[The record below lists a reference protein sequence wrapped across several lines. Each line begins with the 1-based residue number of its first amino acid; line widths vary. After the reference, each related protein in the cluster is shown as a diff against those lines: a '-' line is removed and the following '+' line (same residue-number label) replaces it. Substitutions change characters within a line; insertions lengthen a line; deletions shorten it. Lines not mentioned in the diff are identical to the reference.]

1 MPIKYGTT
9 GNDNPLRGTS
19 GNDSLYGLAGDDF
32 ILTEDGEDYV
42 EAGDGDDEVNG
53 YDGIGGAYT
62 YYPVTGVKTIHG
74 GNGNDFIVG
83 GSDGDALYGDEGN
96 DQLYGRNGNDI
107 LSGGW
112 GADYMNGG
120 PGNDT
125 YYVSDIHD
133 VVEDSS
139 GIDTAYVSASFV
151 KIPSSI
157 EKIIYTDGAL
167 ALPYWVDALLPDEA
181 SGNAFETLLGSAH
194 TYLYTFPTSLP
205 SYDNN
210 ASHGVGFKAFSAVQ
224 IARAE
229 VALNY
234 VSSIIDVH
242 FQKTNNPGV
251 LNTFVFANNDQ
262 TASAGFG
269 NFPSEYMIGS
279 DLYFDRYSE
288 NANFADG
295 SYGALTL
302 IHEIGHGLG
311 LEHPFSHAQA
321 GSSSV
326 SDPPYLSGS
335 EESTVW
341 TVMSYNDSPDQ
352 YELNF
357 SPLDIAALQYIYG
370 PSKTSR
376 TGNDTYK
383 LSAATPN
390 FIWDGAGLDTL
401 DGSGLNQGASLYLTP
416 GYWGYVG
423 SAKAANITAAGQVTV
438 NFGSAIE
445 NLTGTSFADKLYGN
459 ELGNVLSGGMGNDWL
474 EGWAGDDVM
483 VGGQGDDQLL
493 GGLGIDTAQYSG
505 AYANY
510 NFSNSANT
518 FSVKDKRSNA
528 DGIDVL
534 TSVERLKF
542 SDKSVAI
549 DVDGNAGIVLKVI
562 GAVLGSDAI
571 KLSSIVGI
579 GLRYVDNG
587 MSYADLGLTALNAVG
602 ALTPDAIVSTLWRNV
617 VGFTPT
623 ANDKAPY
630 LKMLAEGTKPGDLV
644 VLAGDFSLNLNKI
657 GLVGLA
663 QTGIEFS

>member
-9 GNDNPLRGTS
+9 GNDNPLRGSS

-53 YDGIGGAYT
+53 YDGTGGAYT
-62 YYPVTGVKTIHG
+62 YYPVIGVKTIHG

-107 LSGGW
+107 LSGGL

-133 VVEDSS
+133 VVEDAS

-157 EKIIYTDGAL
+157 EKVSYTDGAL

-181 SGNAFETLLGSAH
+181 AGNAFETLLGSAH
-194 TYLYTFPTSLP
+194 TYFYTFPTSLP
-205 SYDNN
+205 TYDTN

-229 VALNY
+229 AALSY
-234 VSSIIDVH
+234 VSSVIDLH

-269 NFPSEYMIGS
+269 NFPSEFMVGS

-288 NANFADG
+288 NASFADG

-326 SDPPYLSGS
+326 SDPPYLTGS
-335 EESTVW
+335 EESTAW

-352 YELNF
+352 YALNF

-401 DGSGLNQGASLYLTP
+401 DGSGLNQGATLYLTP

-423 SAKAANITAAGQVTV
+423 SAKAANVTAAGQVTV

-493 GGLGIDTAQYSG
+493 GGLGIDTVQYSG
-505 AYANY
+505 AYASY
-510 NFSNSANT
+510 NFSNTANT

-549 DVDGNAGIVLKVI
+549 DVDGNAGIVVKVI
-562 GAVLGSDAI
+562 SAVLGSDAI
-571 KLSSIVGI
+571 KLSNIVGI

-617 VGFTPT
+617 VGFPPS

-644 VLAGDFSLNLNKI
+644 ALAGDFSLNLNKI

>member
-1 MPIKYGTT
+1 
-9 GNDNPLRGTS
+9 
-19 GNDSLYGLAGDDF
+19 
-32 ILTEDGEDYV
+32 
-42 EAGDGDDEVNG
+42 
-53 YDGIGGAYT
+53 
-62 YYPVTGVKTIHG
+62 
-74 GNGNDFIVG
+74 
-83 GSDGDALYGDEGN
+83 
-96 DQLYGRNGNDI
+96 
-107 LSGGW
+107 
-112 GADYMNGG
+112 
-120 PGNDT
+120 
-125 YYVSDIHD
+125 
-133 VVEDSS
+133 
-139 GIDTAYVSASFV
+139 
-151 KIPSSI
+151 
-157 EKIIYTDGAL
+157 
-167 ALPYWVDALLPDEA
+167 
-181 SGNAFETLLGSAH
+181 
-194 TYLYTFPTSLP
+194 
-205 SYDNN
+205 
-210 ASHGVGFKAFSAVQ
+210 
-224 IARAE
+224 
-229 VALNY
+229 
-234 VSSIIDVH
+234 
-242 FQKTNNPGV
+242 
-251 LNTFVFANNDQ
+251 
-262 TASAGFG
+262 
-269 NFPSEYMIGS
+269 
-279 DLYFDRYSE
+279 
-288 NANFADG
+288 
-295 SYGALTL
+295 
-302 IHEIGHGLG
+302 
-311 LEHPFSHAQA
+311 
-321 GSSSV
+321 
-326 SDPPYLSGS
+326 
-335 EESTVW
+335 
-341 TVMSYNDSPDQ
+341 MSYNDSPDQ

-423 SAKAANITAAGQVTV
+423 SAKAGNITAAGQVTV

-459 ELGNVLSGGMGNDWL
+459 ELGNVLSAGMGNDWL

-493 GGLGIDTAQYSG
+493 GGLGIDTAQYNG

-510 NFSNSANT
+510 NFSNTANT
-518 FSVKDKRSNA
+518 FSVKDKRNNA

-549 DVDGNAGIVLKVI
+549 DLDGNAGIVLKVI

-571 KLSSIVGI
+571 KLSNIVGI

>member
-1 MPIKYGTT
+1 MPIKYGTN

-32 ILTEDGEDYV
+32 ILTDDGEDYV

-53 YDGIGGAYT
+53 YAGTGGAYT
-62 YYPVTGVKTIHG
+62 YYAVKGVKTIHG

-83 GSDGDALYGDEGN
+83 GSDGDALYGDDGN
-96 DQLYGRNGNDI
+96 DQLYGRSGNDI
-107 LSGGW
+107 LSGGL

-120 PGNDT
+120 AGNDT

-133 VVEDSS
+133 RVEDAS
-139 GIDTAYVSASFV
+139 GVDTAYVASSFV

-157 EKIIYTDGAL
+157 EKVIYTDGAL

-181 SGNAFETLLGSAH
+181 AGNAFETLLGSAH
-194 TYLYTFPTSLP
+194 TYFYTFPTSLP
-205 SYDNN
+205 AYDTNP
-210 ASHGVGFKAFSAVQ
+210 SHGVGFKAFSAVQ

-229 VALNY
+229 TALSY
-234 VSSIIDVH
+234 VSSVIDVY
-242 FQKTNNPGV
+242 FQRTNNPGV

-269 NFPSEYMIGS
+269 NFPSDYMIGS

-288 NANFADG
+288 NTSFADG
-295 SYGALTL
+295 TYGALTL

-321 GSSSV
+321 GNSSV
-326 SDPPYLSGS
+326 SDPPYLTGS
-335 EESTVW
+335 EESTAW
-341 TVMSYNDSPDQ
+341 TVMSYNDSPAQ

-370 PSKTSR
+370 PSKLSR

-383 LSAATPN
+383 LSNTTPN

-401 DGSGLNQGASLYLTP
+401 DGSGLNQSATLYLTP

-423 SAKAANITAAGQVTV
+423 SVKAANISAAGQVTV

-445 NLTGTSFADKLYGN
+445 NLIGTPFADKLYGN
-459 ELGNVLSGGMGNDWL
+459 ELSNLLVGGLGNDWL
-474 EGWAGDDVM
+474 EGWAGDDVL

-493 GGLGIDTAQYSG
+493 GGVGIDTAQYSG
-505 AYANY
+505 TYDSY
-510 NFSNSANT
+510 NFSNTVNT

-528 DGIDVL
+528 DGIDGL

-549 DVDGNAGIVLKVI
+549 DLDGNAGVVAKVM

-571 KLSSIVGI
+571 KLSNIVGM

-617 VGFTPT
+617 VGSTPT
-623 ANDKAPY
+623 ANDKTPY
-630 LKMLAEGTKPGDLV
+630 LKMLAEGTKPGELV

-657 GLVGLA
+657 GLMGLA

>member
-1 MPIKYGTT
+1 
-9 GNDNPLRGTS
+9 
-19 GNDSLYGLAGDDF
+19 
-32 ILTEDGEDYV
+32 
-42 EAGDGDDEVNG
+42 
-53 YDGIGGAYT
+53 
-62 YYPVTGVKTIHG
+62 
-74 GNGNDFIVG
+74 
-83 GSDGDALYGDEGN
+83 
-96 DQLYGRNGNDI
+96 
-107 LSGGW
+107 
-112 GADYMNGG
+112 
-120 PGNDT
+120 
-125 YYVSDIHD
+125 
-133 VVEDSS
+133 
-139 GIDTAYVSASFV
+139 
-151 KIPSSI
+151 
-157 EKIIYTDGAL
+157 
-167 ALPYWVDALLPDEA
+167 
-181 SGNAFETLLGSAH
+181 
-194 TYLYTFPTSLP
+194 
-205 SYDNN
+205 
-210 ASHGVGFKAFSAVQ
+210 
-224 IARAE
+224 
-229 VALNY
+229 
-234 VSSIIDVH
+234 
-242 FQKTNNPGV
+242 
-251 LNTFVFANNDQ
+251 
-262 TASAGFG
+262 
-269 NFPSEYMIGS
+269 MIGS

-288 NANFADG
+288 NTSFADG
-295 SYGALTL
+295 TYGALTL

-326 SDPPYLSGS
+326 SDPPYLSGT
-335 EESTVW
+335 EESTAW
-341 TVMSYNDSPDQ
+341 TVMSYNDSPAQ
-352 YELNF
+352 YLLNF

-383 LSAATPN
+383 LSATEPN

-401 DGSGLNQGASLYLTP
+401 DASTLNQGATLYLTP
-416 GYWGYVG
+416 GYWGFVG
-423 SAKAANITAAGQVTV
+423 SAKASNITAAGQVTV
-438 NFGSAIE
+438 NFGTVIE

-459 ELGNVLSGGMGNDWL
+459 ELSNVLTGGMGNDWL
-474 EGWAGDDVM
+474 EGWAGDDILL
-483 VGGQGDDQLL
+483 GGQGDDQLL
-493 GGLGIDTAQYSG
+493 GGVGIDTAQYSG
-505 AYANY
+505 AYASY
-510 NFSNSANT
+510 NFSNTANT

-549 DVDGNAGIVLKVI
+549 DLDGNAGVVAKVI
-562 GAVLGSDAI
+562 GAVLGSDAM
-571 KLSSIVGI
+571 KLSNIVGI